1 MLHQMAYEET
11 ARWTV
16 HCPHSLGKRRR
27 SETESRMRQIGAPRK
42 ASRDIAS
49 ACGGLSEGL
58 NGARGTMPSP
68 RRKIMRQGVSP

>member
-1 MLHQMAYEET
+1 MDGPLPPQPWET
-11 ARWTV
+11 PTQRDGIADAPDWR
-16 HCPHSLGKRRR
+16 
-27 SETESRMRQIGAPRK
+27 APRK

-68 RRKIMRQGVSP
+68 RRKIMR